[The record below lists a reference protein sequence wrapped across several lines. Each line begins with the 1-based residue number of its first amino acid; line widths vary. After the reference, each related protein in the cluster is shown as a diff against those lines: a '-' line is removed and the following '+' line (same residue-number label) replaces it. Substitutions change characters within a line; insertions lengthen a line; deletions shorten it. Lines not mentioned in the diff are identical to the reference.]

1 MNKKI
6 LISDVIRQACPQF
19 VGAAVEATVVN
30 NACAAGLWEEIDRL
44 DRELQSRYT
53 TEDIK
58 LIPGVAATRQAYK
71 DLGKD
76 PSRYRP
82 SGEQL
87 MRRILQGKG
96 LYRIDTL
103 VDLINLASMKW
114 GYSIGGFDADK
125 ISGDTL
131 TLGVGEKDEPYEGIG
146 RGLLNIEHMPVY
158 RDALGGIG
166 TPTSDNERTKMSLQ
180 TTHLLALVNG
190 YDGNT
195 ETVSDTAR
203 TIVDLVTRYCDARE
217 AGWELF

>member
-6 LISDVIRQACPQF
+6 LISDAIRQACPHF

-30 NACAAGLWEEIDRL
+30 NPYAAGLWEEINRL
-44 DRELQSRYT
+44 DRELQARYT

-71 DLGKD
+71 NLGKD

-96 LYRIDTL
+96 LYQIDTL
-103 VDLINLASMKW
+103 VDLVNLASMKW

-158 RDALGGIG
+158 RDAVGGIG

-180 TTHLLALVNG
+180 TTRIIAIVNG

-203 TIVDLVTRYCDARE
+203 MIVDLVTRYCDAKDVS
-217 AGWELF
+217 WVLF